1 MLLMLLVFQGQFAPV
16 KGNYSAE
23 FRDLV
28 SDMLQR
34 DPDLRPSANDIMYHR
49 LSPVSVWQKTSSLM
63 TSLRYMYWS

>member
-1 MLLMLLVFQGQFAPV
+1 MQSMVLFFQGQFAPI

-23 FRDLV
+23 FRELV

-49 LSPVSVWQKTSSLM
+49 LSPVSVWQ
-63 TSLRYMYWS
+63 